1 MIQKPAF
8 APSLAMLSGS
18 FAVIDIET
26 TGLDPNRDEIV
37 EIAALVVSS
46 KSYVPVLEFS
56 VLIKPQR
63 PLPLEITRLTG
74 IEQAH
79 LNERGRTL
87 DEGMRRLIAVV
98 GNLPLFAHHSAFDQ
112 AFLTRAAQITDLPFA
127 NPMHDSIYLAKAA
140 WPGLDSYKLA
150 RLTET
155 LRVASQPTHRALD
168 DAKAVLAVLLEA
180 KKMLAGSPCCGKP
193 S

>member
-8 APSLAMLSGS
+8 APSLAVLSGS
-18 FAVIDIET
+18 FAVVDIET
-26 TGLDPNRDEIV
+26 TGLDPNRDEII

-46 KSYVPVLEFS
+46 KSYVPVFEFS
-56 VLIKPQR
+56 ALVKPQR

-79 LNERGRTL
+79 LDERGRSL

-112 AFLTRAAQITDLPFA
+112 AFLTRAAQIMGKPQGQTRLFLATQPA
-127 NPMHDSIYLAKAA
+127 NPDAA
-140 WPGLDSYKLA
+140 SACLSRSSTPTQTIFNA
-150 RLTET
+150 RA
-155 LRVASQPTHRALD
+155 R
-168 DAKAVLAVLLEA
+168 
-180 KKMLAGSPCCGKP
+180 
-193 S
+193 